1 MASGKLM
8 ANDIL
13 FELPEFIS
21 GPEISDI
28 IQRIQRDTKLL
39 VFDLDETILSHKLY
53 VYERIIVGFS
63 LTGLHTFASDEE
75 QEVINYLKL
84 SGSDGVLT
92 YIQNNLLPSL
102 SMSEMIDVLR
112 DQKLKINQKL
122 ERANAVEVLNYLMEG
137 YKVVICT
144 NGNRKQQ
151 ENKISYLTNLIGREI
166 PTFYCADSKP
176 KPEPDC
182 LISAMQHYQS
192 KECVFIG
199 DAISDAMA
207 AKSTGIKFIYVS
219 EIENDL

>member
-1 MASGKLM
+1 M

-21 GPEISDI
+21 GPEISDKI
-28 IQRIQRDTKLL
+28 ERIQRDTKLL
-39 VFDLDETILSHKLY
+39 VFDLDETILSHRLY

-63 LTGLHTFASDEE
+63 LMGLHTFASNEE
-75 QEVINYLKL
+75 QEVINYLKH

-92 YIQNNLLPSL
+92 YIQNKLLPDI
-102 SMSEMIDVLR
+102 SMVEMIGVLR

-151 ENKISYLTNLIGREI
+151 ENKIRYLMNLIGREI

-176 KPEPDC
+176 KPKPDC
-182 LISAMQHYQS
+182 LISAMQKYQPN
-192 KECVFIG
+192 ECVFIG
-199 DAISDAMA
+199 DAVSDAMA
-207 AKSTGIKFIYVS
+207 AKATGTKFIHVS
-219 EIENDL
+219 EIEKDL